1 MENTES
7 WNRFARTGSVSDYL
21 NYVNKS
27 SSDNDRCYEEA
38 NKGKERGQRER
49 TSDGNGT
56 FSSYHW

>member
-7 WNRFARTGSVSDYL
+7 WNIFARTGRVTDYL
-21 NYVNKS
+21 NYVKGN
-27 SSDNDRCYEEA
+27 SSDEKHYCDGV
-38 NKGKERGQRER
+38 NKREERGQRER